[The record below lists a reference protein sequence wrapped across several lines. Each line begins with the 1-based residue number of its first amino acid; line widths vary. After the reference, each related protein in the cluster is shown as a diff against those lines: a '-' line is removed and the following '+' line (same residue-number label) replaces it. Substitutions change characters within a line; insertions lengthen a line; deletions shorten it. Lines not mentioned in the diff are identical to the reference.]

1 MRRPRLLPRNT
12 SALTIALA
20 SAMTIAA
27 LPATAHAQRLRDRIS
42 QLFIFGDG
50 EEPLFLA
57 GSATSSNPASVR
69 AHGTHFI
76 PSSQAENGSIIGF
89 ISSAL
94 AASVSNV
101 PIGATTSGE
110 TFRFEGG
117 VPVSTATSAG
127 PIFAERGQTLG
138 RGRVLTGVNRSTFK
152 FSTLRGRP
160 LSDVGLVFTHENVD
174 YDGCDAE
181 QGGQDCSKY
190 GVPVLENESMS
201 FNLDLNIAVDVT
213 SFYTTFGITD
223 RIDFGVVV
231 PLQQTSFTGTS
242 FAQISPFGGTSAAH
256 FFSGTPTD
264 PVLQATKTTKGNT
277 FGIGDVAARLKVNAF
292 QSQNTAIAFLADARF
307 PTGDVEDLL
316 GQGRFAL
323 RSQAI
328 MSSRFGDFSP
338 HVNAGFL
345 YRADETQNH
354 SVLATA
360 GFDHLLGPK
369 VTLAVDIV
377 SEFQVGASKLVLP
390 QPIFFDSP
398 YRRSVNP
405 TSIPDIRDDLIN
417 GSFGFK
423 FLASRNVIVVT
434 NALLPLNRGGMRANQ
449 LWTMGLE
456 YSF

>member
-1 MRRPRLLPRNT
+1 MRRPRLLPR
-12 SALTIALA
+12 SAPALTVALA
-20 SAMTIAA
+20 SALAVTA
-27 LPATAHAQRLRDRIS
+27 LPADAHAQRLRDRIS

-57 GSATSSNPASVR
+57 GSATASNPASVR
-69 AHGTHFI
+69 IHGTHFM

-89 ISSAL
+89 VSNAL
-94 AASVSNV
+94 ASAVSNV

-117 VPVSTATSAG
+117 VPVRTTTSAG

-138 RGRVLTGVNRSTFK
+138 RGRVLAGINRSTFQ

-160 LSDVGLVFTHENVD
+160 LSDVGLVFTHENVN
-174 YDGCDAE
+174 YPGCSED
-181 QGGQDCSKY
+181 QGGADCSLY
-190 GVPVLENESMS
+190 GVPEVENESMS
-201 FNLDLNIAVDVT
+201 FNLDLNIGVDVT

-231 PLQQTSFTGTS
+231 PLQQTSFQGRS
-242 FAQISPFGGTSAAH
+242 FAQINPFGGTSASH

-264 PVLQATKTTKGNT
+264 PVLQATKTTSGNT
-277 FGIGDVAARLKVNAF
+277 FGIGDVAARLKVNAY
-292 QSQNTAIAFLADARF
+292 QSQNMAIAFLADARF
-307 PTGDVEDLL
+307 PTGDVQDML
-316 GQGRFAL
+316 GQGRFAM

-338 HVNAGFL
+338 HLNTGFL
-345 YRADETQNH
+345 YRSDETQNH

-377 SEFQVGASKLVLP
+377 SEFQVGASKLELP
-390 QPIFFDSP
+390 KPIYYQSP
-398 YRRSVNP
+398 YRRKVDP

-417 GSFGFK
+417 GSLGFK
-423 FLASRNVIVVT
+423 FLASSNVIVVT

-449 LWTMGLE
+449 IWTMGLE

>member
-1 MRRPRLLPRNT
+1 MLRRSRIPLCLLCAAAFTVTVMP
-12 SALTIALA
+12 A
-20 SAMTIAA
+20 SSQ
-27 LPATAHAQRLRDRIS
+27 AQRLRERIS

-57 GSATSSNPASVR
+57 GSATTSNPASIR
-69 AHGTHFI
+69 QHGTHFI

-89 ISSAL
+89 IGSAL

-138 RGRVLTGVNRSTFK
+138 RGRVLAGVNRSSFR

-181 QGGQDCSKY
+181 NGGQDCSKY
-190 GVPVLENESMS
+190 GVPVLENESMN
-201 FNLDLNIAVDVT
+201 FNLDLDIGVDVT
-213 SFYTTFGITD
+213 MFYTTFGITD
-223 RIDFGVVV
+223 RVDFGVVV
-231 PLQQTSFTGTS
+231 PLQQTSFSGTS
-242 FAQISPFGGTSAAH
+242 FAQINPFGGTAAAH

-264 PVLQATKTTKGNT
+264 PVLQATKTSKGNT
-277 FGIGDVAARLKVNAF
+277 FGIGDVAARLKVNAY
-292 QSQNTAIAFLADARF
+292 QSQNTAVAFLADARF
-307 PTGDVEDLL
+307 PTGDTEDLL
-316 GQGRFAL
+316 GMGHFAL

-328 MSSRFGDFSP
+328 LSSRFGDFSP
-338 HVNAGFL
+338 HLNAGFL
-345 YRADETQNH
+345 YRADRSQNH

-360 GFDHLLGPK
+360 GFDHLLGAK
-369 VTLAVDIV
+369 VTMAVDVV

-390 QPIFFDSP
+390 QPIYFDSP
-398 YRRSVNP
+398 YRRSVSP
-405 TSIPDIRDDLIN
+405 TTIPDIRDDLIN

-449 LWTMGLE
+449 TWTLGLE